1 MLGFMLAF
9 GLLLLQPFRTGS
21 SSQLNTIPRAEDIT
35 LYDANGEAT
44 AYIATGE
51 EQTIYLWEGKPVAYL
66 VPTDSAFSIYGFNGT
81 HLGWFE
87 RGIVRD
93 HDGDAVGFV
102 KGAVRVLTSLEPLKS
117 LRELKPLRALRE
129 LAPLKPVYSRQFS
142 RVPLSVF
149 LAAGAD

>member
-9 GLLLLQPFRTGS
+9 SILVF
-21 SSQLNTIPRAEDIT
+21 PRFQTTWRSPLSATHRSEEIT

-44 AYIATGE
+44 AYIATSE
-51 EQTIYLWEGKPVAYL
+51 ELTIYLWEGKPVAYL
-66 VPTDSAFSIYGFNGT
+66 VPTRSGFSVYGFNGT

-87 RGIVRD
+87 GGIVRD

-102 KGAVRVLTSLEPLKS
+102 KGAIAMITSLESLKS
-117 LRELKPLRALRE
+117 LKELKPLKALKE
-129 LAPLKPVYSRQFS
+129 LAPLKPAYSRQFS
-142 RVPLSVF
+142 KMPLGLF